1 MNIDQLK
8 RVRRLYNTDYMPR
21 EINRANQ
28 RKWVAAVR
36 MLGEKWL
43 LAQPVERKVTV

>member
-1 MNIDQLK
+1 MNVQQLK
-8 RVRRLYNTDYMPR
+8 RVRRLYNTEYMPR

-36 MLGEKWL
+36 MLGSKWL
-43 LAQPVERKVTV
+43 LSQPVERKVTV

>member
-28 RKWVAAVR
+28 RKWVQAVR